1 MLRLSNIKE
10 VEGFLNA
17 VNECESSV
25 WLESQYGDKFNL
37 KSKLSQYVALSAL
50 LGENGDELMLFC
62 SLREDEAKLLKFFHD
77 FPDAK

>member
-1 MLRLSNIKE
+1 MRLSNIKE
-10 VEGFLNA
+10 VEGFLNT

-50 LGENGDELMLFC
+50 LGENGEELMLFC
-62 SLREDEAKLLKFFHD
+62 SLREDEAKLLKFFKEH
-77 FPDAK
+77 PDAM